1 MSSSATAAAPAKTLS
16 GTTASEVL
24 RSIAGR
30 LTWRIVGATF
40 AIAVA
45 LQAWFAIEVGLSK
58 IGSQD
63 YGVRA
68 TSSFLMAYGVMFAT
82 LVADEAVDRGAK
94 RLRAYGWAVITGSAV
109 AAVTQLL
116 MQRWLQWGAGMD
128 PYGYSLD
135 ADAAGNLLT
144 NIAQATSVFLEFLL
158 WAAIIVMIYANRR
171 TALLASARMNAAQ
184 VQRAELQRR
193 VLESQLQA
201 LQARVEPQFLFGTLV
216 QMRELYD
223 INPARG
229 AQMADDLI
237 VYLRA
242 ALPQMRDSNS
252 TLAQELKLAA
262 AYLSIKQPQKSGV
275 RHDVA
280 APAGALSARVPP
292 MMLLPLVDHM
302 LSADRNPL
310 EATSSIEI
318 SVSAQEGALRLTVSD
333 RNARALAKDARGVL
347 RDIRERLHALYGA
360 RGKLHDGSS
369 SGTARIVLA
378 IPYDATEGHHR

>member
-1 MSSSATAAAPAKTLS
+1 MSSPATAAAPATTLS

-30 LTWRIVGATF
+30 LTWKIVGATF

-58 IGSQD
+58 SGPHD
-63 YGVRA
+63 YGVRP
-68 TSSFLMAYGVMFAT
+68 TINLLMAYGVMLAT

-94 RLRAYGWAVITGSAV
+94 RLRAYGWAVITGPAV

-116 MQRWLQWGAGMD
+116 VQRWLPWGGGTD

-135 ADAAGNLLT
+135 ADAAGNLLIS
-144 NIAQATSVFLEFLL
+144 IAQATSVFLEYLL

-171 TALLASARMNAAQ
+171 TALLASARMNAVQ
-184 VQRAELQRR
+184 VERAKLQREL
-193 VLESQLQA
+193 LESQLQA
-201 LQARVEPQFLFGTLV
+201 LQARVEPQFLFGTLL
-216 QMRELYD
+216 QMRDLYD
-223 INPARG
+223 INPAGG

-242 ALPQMRDSNS
+242 ALPQMRDSSS
-252 TLAQELKLAA
+252 TLEQELKLAT

-275 RHDVA
+275 RPDVA

-292 MMLLPLVDHM
+292 MMLLPLVEHM
-302 LSADRNPL
+302 LAADRNPL
-310 EATSSIEI
+310 EATSAIEI
-318 SVSAQEGALRLTVSD
+318 SVSAQAGALRLAVSD
-333 RNARALAKDARGVL
+333 PNARALAKDAHGVL
-347 RDIRERLHALYGA
+347 RDIRERLGALSGE
-360 RGKLHDGSS
+360 RGKLYVESS
-369 SGTARIVLA
+369 SGSARIVLE

>member
-1 MSSSATAAAPAKTLS
+1 M
-16 GTTASEVL
+16 
-24 RSIAGR
+24 
-30 LTWRIVGATF
+30 TWKIVGATF

-45 LQAWFAIEVGLSK
+45 LQAWFAIEVDLLSQ
-58 IGSQD
+58 GASQD
-63 YGVRA
+63 DGVRA
-68 TSSFLMAYGVMFAT
+68 TSNLLMAYGVMLAT

-94 RLRAYGWAVITGSAV
+94 RLRAYGWAVIIGSAV

-116 MQRWLQWGAGMD
+116 VQRWLPWGA
-128 PYGYSLD
+128 D

-144 NIAQATSVFLEFLL
+144 HIAQAASVFLEYLL
-158 WAAIIVMIYANRR
+158 WAAIIVMVYANRR
-171 TALLASARMNAAQ
+171 TALLAAARMNAAQ

-223 INPARG
+223 INPAQG

-252 TLAQELKLAA
+252 TLAQELKLAS
-262 AYLSIKQPQKSGV
+262 AYLSIKQPQKPGV
-275 RHDVA
+275 RPEVA
-280 APAGALSARVPP
+280 APAEALSARVPP

-302 LSADRNPL
+302 LSADRNPR
-310 EATSSIEI
+310 EATSAIEI
-318 SVSAQEGALRLTVSD
+318 SVSAQAGALRLAVSD

-347 RDIRERLHALYGA
+347 RDIRERLRALYGE
-360 RGKLHDGSS
+360 RGKLHVGSS
-369 SGTARIVLA
+369 SGSARIVLE

>member
-1 MSSSATAAAPAKTLS
+1 M
-16 GTTASEVL
+16 
-24 RSIAGR
+24 GR
-30 LTWRIVGATF
+30 GH
-40 AIAVA
+40 
-45 LQAWFAIEVGLSK
+45 
-58 IGSQD
+58 GS
-63 YGVRA
+63 
-68 TSSFLMAYGVMFAT
+68 
-82 LVADEAVDRGAK
+82 DE
-94 RLRAYGWAVITGSAV
+94 
-109 AAVTQLL
+109 
-116 MQRWLQWGAGMD
+116 
-128 PYGYSLD
+128 YSLD

-144 NIAQATSVFLEFLL
+144 HIVQATSVFLEYLL
-158 WAAIIVMIYANRR
+158 WAAIIVMVYANRR

-184 VQRAELQRR
+184 VQRAELQRS

-223 INPARG
+223 INPAQG

-252 TLAQELKLAA
+252 TLAQELKLAS

-275 RHDVA
+275 RSDVA
-280 APAGALSARVPP
+280 APAGALNARVPP

-310 EATSSIEI
+310 EATSAIEI
-318 SVSAQEGALRLTVSD
+318 SVSAQAGVLRIAVSD
-333 RNARALAKDARGVL
+333 RNAHGVPHDARGVL
-347 RDIRERLHALYGA
+347 HDIRERLHALYGE
-360 RGKLHDGSS
+360 RGKLHVGSS
-369 SGTARIVLA
+369 GGSACIALE

>member
-1 MSSSATAAAPAKTLS
+1 ML
-16 GTTASEVL
+16 
-24 RSIAGR
+24 
-30 LTWRIVGATF
+30 
-40 AIAVA
+40 
-45 LQAWFAIEVGLSK
+45 
-58 IGSQD
+58 
-63 YGVRA
+63 
-68 TSSFLMAYGVMFAT
+68 AT
-82 LVADEAVDRGAK
+82 LAADEAVDRGAK
-94 RLRAYGWAVITGSAV
+94 RLRAYGWAVVTGSAV
-109 AAVTQLL
+109 AAVIQLL
-116 MQRWLQWGAGMD
+116 VQRWLPWGAGMD

-135 ADAAGNLLT
+135 ADAAGHLPT
-144 NIAQATSVFLEFLL
+144 DIAQATSVFLEFLL

-171 TALLASARMNAAQ
+171 TALLALARMNAAQ
-184 VQRAELQRR
+184 VERAKLQRGL
-193 VLESQLQA
+193 LESQLQA

-223 INPARG
+223 IDPAQG

-347 RDIRERLHALYGA
+347 RDIRERLHALYSA